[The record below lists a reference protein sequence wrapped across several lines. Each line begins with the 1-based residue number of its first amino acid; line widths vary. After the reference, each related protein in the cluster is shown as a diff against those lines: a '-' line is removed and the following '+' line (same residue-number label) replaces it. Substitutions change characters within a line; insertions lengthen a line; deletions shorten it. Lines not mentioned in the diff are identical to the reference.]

1 MRIAVLCSHRAP
13 GLAHLLDSDPN
24 CGRLYQIVCCLTS
37 EDACAEAAL
46 GASRRIPLIVHPIRR
61 FCRERDGRL
70 SDMMLREAYD
80 AATVEHLAPYRP
92 DLVVLAG
99 YLYLVTGP
107 MLTAFRNRIINVHHS
122 DLTRRDAAG
131 RARFV
136 GLRAVRDAIFAGE
149 AETRATVHLVTS
161 DLDQGP
167 LIVRS
172 GAFPVS
178 RLAHD
183 AIRWGATDVLKAY
196 VFAHQE
202 WLIRSAFG
210 PLLAAAL
217 ESIATTRCDLAE
229 LAAAHELLA
238 EPGAAV
244 GSR

>member
-13 GLAHLLDSDPN
+13 GLAHLLDADPN
-24 CGRLYQIVCCLTS
+24 HGMLYQIVCCLTS
-37 EDACAEAAL
+37 EEVCAETAL
-46 GASRRIPLIVHPIRR
+46 GASRGIPVVVHPIRR

-70 SDMMLREAYD
+70 SDLRLREAYD
-80 AATVEHLAPYRP
+80 AATVGHLAPYRP

-99 YLYLVTGP
+99 YLYLVTTP
-107 MLTAFRNRIINVHHS
+107 MLKAFRNRIINAHHG
-122 DLTRRDAAG
+122 DLSRRDPAG

-136 GLRAVRDAIFAGE
+136 GLRAVRDAIVAGE

-161 DLDQGP
+161 ELDQGP
-167 LIVRS
+167 PIVRS

-178 RLAHD
+178 RLAHV
-183 AIRWGATDVLKAY
+183 AIQWGATDVLKAY

-217 ESIATTRCDLAE
+217 ESIATARCDLAA
-229 LAAAHELLA
+229 LAAAHACLV
-238 EPGAAV
+238 EPGVAV